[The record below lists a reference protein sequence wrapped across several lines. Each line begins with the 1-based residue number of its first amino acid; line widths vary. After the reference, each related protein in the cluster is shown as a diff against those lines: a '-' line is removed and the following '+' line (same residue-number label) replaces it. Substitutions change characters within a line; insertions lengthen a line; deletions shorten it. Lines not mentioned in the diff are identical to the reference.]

1 MARKS
6 GLDRTGD
13 SMMQVLMT
21 AVVVAGALAASAISG
36 ELEATAAQS
45 CESLALL
52 TLPHATITLAQTVG
66 PGPFT
71 PPTRA
76 GGAAAVPAAAP
87 ALPAPP
93 QICPVGAPPKTPPHP
108 QTESP

>member
-76 GGAAAVPAAAP
+76 GGGAALAP
-87 ALPAPP
+87 APQACRDPP
-93 QICPVGAPPKTPPHP
+93 SVRHGSGTRTLA
-108 QTESP
+108 